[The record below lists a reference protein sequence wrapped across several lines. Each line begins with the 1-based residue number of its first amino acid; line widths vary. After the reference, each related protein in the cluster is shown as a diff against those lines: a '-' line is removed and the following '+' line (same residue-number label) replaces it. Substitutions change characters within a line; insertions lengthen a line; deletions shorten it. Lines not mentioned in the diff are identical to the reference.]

1 MDEGNDAGA
10 NGKARA
16 LFVCTHNSARSQ
28 IAEGMLRHLA
38 GDRFEAFSAGTEA
51 THVRPQA
58 IEAMAEVGIDISEQY
73 PKALKTYLGKQFFN
87 YLVILCARA
96 EEQCPKTFP
105 EVGTRFSWVFDDPR
119 RDEDLPYDS
128 TLERFREIRDE
139 IELKIRDWL
148 DDPEQELR
156 KLEEERERERR
167 GRLEAARREAKIRDA
182 FASMEAGEDDG
193 ATLTGAREQEATPV
207 GPTGLLVLA
216 EPGLGGA
223 RRLAP
228 ARRCA

>member
-16 LFVCTHNSARSQ
+16 LFVCTHDSARSQ

-156 KLEEERERERR
+156 KLEEERERR